1 MNNFFNAAG
10 ATDLKGL
17 GGTPLVQ
24 TASTTTTTTTS
35 VAMPKPTS
43 TTTPVEMPKPTTT
56 TATSP
61 TVSTSPTA
69 PTGSLG
75 LTPTINTAVPSFYR
89 FITQRALRY
98 KDSKGVEYITTFKV
112 GDVIQAMKDPKS
124 TSTTV
129 VFTTMDGKIPDF
141 LNTTQV
147 KLDIPIS
154 FVTPTTAPATPSVI
168 STIPILPLNNIYYK
182 FVTARSLRYNQPNGL
197 STVKTFNIGDVI
209 EAASDP
215 KITSTTVLF
224 TTPDGKIPDFSNPAA
239 IKLDIPI
246 QFLVL
251 ASKPAVTTTTVPT
264 TATSVVVNPNPTITN
279 QVVVPPSNTPTT
291 VTVNPTNKFYKLT
304 KDFTFTYLNT
314 TNGQNTT
321 VTFPAGNVIIATK
334 NPNDSRTDVLY
345 TTVAGGEP
353 TYGIFGQNIVAV
365 PTEFL
370 MNTEEPKVTSPV
382 TPYPTPTPT
391 PPVPELGLN
400 RPEKPTPPTS
410 GVLDFPK
417 SPINMNL
424 VYGVGAIVGIIVVY
438 RLLKN

>member
-10 ATDLKGL
+10 ATGLTGL
-17 GGTPLVQ
+17 GGAPLVQ
-24 TASTTTTTTTS
+24 TPA
-35 VAMPKPTS
+35 PTS
-43 TTTPVEMPKPTTT
+43 TTTTQTPPKTTATTIAAPTT
-56 TATSP
+56 TATAP
-61 TVSTSPTA
+61 TKETIPTNNLGTTTA
-69 PTGSLG
+69 PTF
-75 LTPTINTAVPSFYR
+75 NTAVVNAYR

-112 GDVIQAMKDPKS
+112 GDVILAIKDPKS
-124 TSTTV
+124 TNTSV

-154 FVTPTTAPATPSVI
+154 FLTPIDPTTLTAPITPSVI

-182 FVTARSLRYNQPNGL
+182 FVTARSLRYNNPQGL
-197 STVKTFNIGDVI
+197 STVKTFNVGDVI

-224 TTPDGKIPDFSNPAA
+224 TTPEGKIPDFANPAA

-251 ASKPAVTTTTVPT
+251 ASKPAVTTTTVTPT
-264 TATSVVVNPNPTITN
+264 TNNVVVNPNPTTTN
-279 QVVVPPSNTPTT
+279 QVVVPPSPTPTT
-291 VTVNPTNKFYKLT
+291 ITVNPTNKFYKLT
-304 KDFTFTYLNT
+304 KVFTTTYLNT
-314 TNGQNTT
+314 TNGQTST

-353 TYGIFGQNIVAV
+353 NYGLVGQNIVAV

-382 TPYPTPTPT
+382 TPSPTPTPT
-391 PPVPELGLN
+391 PTPTPE
-400 RPEKPTPPTS
+400 PPTPTPTPMPPTS